1 MIQVRYF
8 AGARE
13 AAGVASDSLPG
24 PTTAGGLRDELT
36 SRHGAGLGEVLP
48 KCALLVAGVRADSDE
63 TPVPDGA
70 TVDVLPPFA
79 GG

>member
-13 AAGVASDSLPG
+13 ATGIGAEDLPG
-24 PTTAGGLRDELT
+24 PTTTGRLRAALT
-36 SRHGAGLGEVLP
+36 ARHGAGLGTVLP
-48 KCALLVAGVRADSDE
+48 KCTFLVAGARVTSDE

>member
-13 AAGVASDSLPG
+13 AAGITAESVPG
-24 PTTAGGLRDELT
+24 PTTAGGLRNELT
-36 SRHGAGLGEVLP
+36 SRHGPGLGEILP
-48 KCALLVAGVRADSDE
+48 KCALLVAGTRADSDE
-63 TPVPDGA
+63 TPVPDGT

>member
-1 MIQVRYF
+1 MIRVRYF

-13 AAGVASDSLPG
+13 ASGVASEDLPG
-24 PTTAGGLRDELT
+24 PTTAGGLRTELT
-36 SRHGAGLGEVLP
+36 ARHGDGLRDVLP
-48 KCALLVAGVRADSDE
+48 KCALLVAGTRATSDE
-63 TPVPDGA
+63 IPVPDGA

>member
-13 AAGVASDSLPG
+13 AAGISTEDVPG
-24 PTTAGGLRDELT
+24 PTTAGGLRAALIA
-36 SRHGAGLGEVLP
+36 RHGTRFGEILP
-48 KCALLVAGVRADSDE
+48 RCALLVSGARAPSDE
-63 TPVPDGA
+63 IPVPDGI

>member
-8 AGARE
+8 AAARE
-13 AAGVASDSLPG
+13 ASGTPAEEVSG
-24 PTTAGGLRDELT
+24 PTTTGALRAAL
-36 SRHGAGLGEVLP
+36 SARHGPDLGDVLP
-48 KCALLVAGVRADSDE
+48 KCALLVAGARAATDE